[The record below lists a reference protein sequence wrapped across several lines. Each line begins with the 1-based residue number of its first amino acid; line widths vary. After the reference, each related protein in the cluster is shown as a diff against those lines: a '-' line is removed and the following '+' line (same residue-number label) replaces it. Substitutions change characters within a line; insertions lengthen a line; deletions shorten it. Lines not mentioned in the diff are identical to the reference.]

1 MSLKTRLHQQL
12 FNALESRK
20 STLQLE
26 RSQLSIDS
34 TETGKGSA
42 GDKHE
47 VGIAMAQIEIGK
59 LDQQIALV
67 QQQLSVLQKLDP
79 SVQLD
84 QILVGSLFEID
95 QNWYYCSVPFGP
107 IQLDQTTYFCLST
120 EAPIYQALKGK
131 KVQESAV
138 FNGRNW
144 KINKIY

>member
-1 MSLKTRLHQQL
+1 MSLKSRLHQQL

-20 STLQLE
+20 STLQLG

-34 TETGKGSA
+34 TESGKGSA

-47 VGIAMAQIEIGK
+47 VGIAMAQIEIRK

-84 QILVGSLFEID
+84 QIIVGSLFEID

-120 EAPIYQALKGK
+120 EAPLYQALKGK
-131 KVQESAV
+131 KEQESAV